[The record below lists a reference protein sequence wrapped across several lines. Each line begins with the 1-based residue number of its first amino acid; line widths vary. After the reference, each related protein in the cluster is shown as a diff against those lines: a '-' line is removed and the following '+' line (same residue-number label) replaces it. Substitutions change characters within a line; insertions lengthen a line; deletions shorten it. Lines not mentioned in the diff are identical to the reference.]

1 MKQTQK
7 ETTDHYPL
15 VNPVQYFPA
24 LPLHS
29 VDISSISGII
39 YSALKVYFCYKIIKR
54 AFFWGTLGGFP
65 WALGKTVLSAK
76 PQSIG
81 SDCKL
86 AGLSGF
92 WDMQML
98 HLVSTVFLKRWIS
111 FHIKKKIQ
119 ILNNLRSDQL
129 GSTCRQVDDPVVDPL
144 EGGGCSVI
152 CRSPTVPKHLTCLL
166 TWLAPAD
173 TWVGKSWAGSLGF
186 QDYNLW
192 FCDVLCSEVLLL
204 RNTIITQN
212 RVGNRAREVPQVRGR
227 TMFGAITN
235 SRYSW
240 WERENLAGYLS
251 EAVLQPRQKT
261 RNWAL
266 YTVSLL
272 CAGLYRD
279 DFISSAQDENNCT
292 NNSKEA

>member
-111 FHIKKKIQ
+111 FHIKKKSRFWTIWDL
-119 ILNNLRSDQL
+119 IS
-129 GSTCRQVDDPVVDPL
+129 
-144 EGGGCSVI
+144 
-152 CRSPTVPKHLTCLL
+152 
-166 TWLAPAD
+166 LAPH
-173 TWVGKSWAGSLGF
+173 VGRLMI
-186 QDYNLW
+186 LW
-192 FCDVLCSEVLLL
+192 STPLKEVGVL
-204 RNTIITQN
+204 
-212 RVGNRAREVPQVRGR
+212 
-227 TMFGAITN
+227 
-235 SRYSW
+235 
-240 WERENLAGYLS
+240 
-251 EAVLQPRQKT
+251 
-261 RNWAL
+261 
-266 YTVSLL
+266 
-272 CAGLYRD
+272 
-279 DFISSAQDENNCT
+279 SSAAAPRFQST
-292 NNSKEA
+292 WPAFSPGWPLRTPG